1 MIDNLEEFYQLLQLD
16 KDFPLDEL
24 KDHYFVPA
32 RATLNSNPHIVQ
44 KILNDKTALTMV
56 VEQLLMPRINSIRE
70 IELNLLAMDI
80 VEKCPKEILNYQ
92 DVDGNSVIHLSTR
105 RESFSVGVLDL
116 IYSNGGSFSLV
127 NKKGET
133 PLIQIATNN
142 SLDDVKFIHAYTLP
156 EMLDW
161 QDNKGNT
168 ALMHAIKQYKLNN
181 IFFFLSVGANL
192 HKVNKNGFTPLEF
205 IMNPAYIESCEP
217 QVYRELLKVISKHC

>member
-1 MIDNLEEFYQLLQLD
+1 MDSFEQ
-16 KDFPLDEL
+16 
-24 KDHYFVPA
+24 
-32 RATLNSNPHIVQ
+32 
-44 KILNDKTALTMV
+44 ILFN
-56 VEQLLMPRINSIRE
+56 
-70 IELNLLAMDI
+70 
-80 VEKCPKEILNYQ
+80 
-92 DVDGNSVIHLSTR
+92 
-105 RESFSVGVLDL
+105 
-116 IYSNGGSFSLV
+116 
-127 NKKGET
+127 GET

>member
-1 MIDNLEEFYQLLQLD
+1 MTDNLEEFYQLLQLD

-105 RESFSVGVLDL
+105 REC
-116 IYSNGGSFSLV
+116 FSLV

-133 PLIQIATNN
+133 PLIQIASNN

-181 IFFFLSVGANL
+181 IFFFLSVGSNL

-205 IMNPAYIESCEP
+205 IMNPAYVESCEP

>member
-1 MIDNLEEFYQLLQLD
+1 MTDNLEEFYQLLQLD

-44 KILNDKTALTMV
+44 KILNDKTAITMV

-80 VEKCPKEILNYQ
+80 VEKCPKEVLNYQ

-105 RESFSVGVLDL
+105 REC
-116 IYSNGGSFSLV
+116 FSLV

-181 IFFFLSVGANL
+181 IFFFLSVGSNL

-205 IMNPAYIESCEP
+205 IMNPAYVESCEP

>member
-1 MIDNLEEFYQLLQLD
+1 
-16 KDFPLDEL
+16 
-24 KDHYFVPA
+24 
-32 RATLNSNPHIVQ
+32 
-44 KILNDKTALTMV
+44 
-56 VEQLLMPRINSIRE
+56 
-70 IELNLLAMDI
+70 MDI
-80 VEKCPKEILNYQ
+80 VEKCPKEVLNYQ

-105 RESFSVGVLDL
+105 REC
-116 IYSNGGSFSLV
+116 FSLV

-181 IFFFLSVGANL
+181 IFFFLSVGSNL

-205 IMNPAYIESCEP
+205 IMNPAYVESCEP

>member
-1 MIDNLEEFYQLLQLD
+1 MTDNLEEFYQLLQLD

-32 RATLNSNPHIVQ
+32 RATLNSNPNIVQ

-70 IELNLLAMDI
+70 IELNLLAIDI
-80 VEKCPKEILNYQ
+80 VEKCPKEVLNYQ

-105 RESFSVGVLDL
+105 REC
-116 IYSNGGSFSLV
+116 FSLV

-181 IFFFLSVGANL
+181 IFFFLSVGSNL

-205 IMNPAYIESCEP
+205 IMNPAYVESCEP